1 MAQTQPQFIR
11 QQISQL
17 RKQLSKLE
25 AERTGT
31 KTSEPSIIWE
41 TFLKLN
47 EELNQFEQMLA
58 KINQSLED
66 DIHQCRHEIIAN
78 LEEYNRI
85 SQSMR
90 EMEKFFLIN
99 YLRPGYILKQA
110 KRKREYLEKEYTRIR
125 SGIID
130 HCFKSIHDVE
140 AEIRNVMVHSDQAYQ
155 ADQRSYQ
162 DEQVNEVNLWEM
174 IENLT
179 PEDLVEEYD
188 ENQIRDDFKR
198 IVLPATHPDTS
209 DTPSEVFV
217 TVMAVYKALDYLMME
232 AYVAKYREDVA
243 LEPEQDILILY
254 DQLSKQQAEYHRL
267 AGRMERRLKAIK
279 KELDPIEIDQPEK
292 VKENILKL
300 RENLR
305 HAIQLETE
313 KIFELRNK
321 IQSLTDFFIQMKR
334 TGDDQ

>member
-11 QQISQL
+11 QQITQL

-25 AERTGT
+25 AERTEV
-31 KTSEPSIIWE
+31 KTNEPSSLWE

-66 DIHQCRHEIIAN
+66 DIHQCRQEIVAN
-78 LEEYNRI
+78 LDEYNRI

-130 HCFKSIHDVE
+130 HRFKSIQDVE

-155 ADQRSYQ
+155 ADQRSYK
-162 DEQVNEVNLWEM
+162 DEEVNEFNLWE
-174 IENLT
+174 IVESLD
-179 PEDLVEEYD
+179 PQDVLEEYD
-188 ENQIRDDFKR
+188 ESQIRDDFKR
-198 IVLPATHPDTS
+198 LVLPATHPDTS
-209 DTPSEVFV
+209 ETPREVFL
-217 TVMAVYKALDYLMME
+217 TVMSVYKASDYLLME
-232 AYVAKYREDVA
+232 AFTAKYREDVA
-243 LEPEQDILILY
+243 SEPEQDILILH
-254 DQLSKQQAEYHRL
+254 DQLTKQQAEYHRL
-267 AGRMERRLKAIK
+267 SGRLERRLAAIR

-300 RENLR
+300 REDLR
-305 HAIQLETE
+305 EAIQLETE

-321 IQSLTDFFIQMKR
+321 IQELTDFYIQFKR
-334 TGDDQ
+334 TEDDQ